1 MTSNVL
7 IAIADGSEEI
17 ETVTVADVLRRGG
30 LEVTLASV
38 MPERMVMASRGVWL
52 VADRLIGD
60 CQDTT
65 WDALVLPGGM
75 PGATNL
81 ANSVVL
87 RSLLQRQARREQLIA
102 AICASPAVVLG
113 ESGLLNGYRATC
125 YPTFFDELS
134 SREVIVEDVAVV
146 RDNHFITSQGPAT
159 AMAFALTILEALA
172 GKETRDRVA
181 EGLLFS

>member
-1 MTSNVL
+1 MTTNVL

-30 LEVTLASV
+30 IEVTLASV

-52 VADRLIGD
+52 VADCLIGD

-87 RSLLQRQARREQLIA
+87 RSLLQRQARRE
-102 AICASPAVVLG
+102 
-113 ESGLLNGYRATC
+113 
-125 YPTFFDELS
+125 
-134 SREVIVEDVAVV
+134 
-146 RDNHFITSQGPAT
+146 
-159 AMAFALTILEALA
+159 
-172 GKETRDRVA
+172 
-181 EGLLFS
+181 